1 MKEKDIY
8 YSAIEAN
15 IANKNRIYRKAVN
28 SRQRPGLKRGL
39 AVAAAC
45 FVVMASVVACVPEAR
60 ATTDAMTTKQAAA
73 TARPRLRPGL

>member
-39 AVAAAC
+39 AVAAASTSKHPPRS
-45 FVVMASVVACVPEAR
+45 APP
-60 ATTDAMTTKQAAA
+60 KQ
-73 TARPRLRPGL
+73 TRKRPWKRR

>member
-28 SRQRPGLKRGL
+28 SVRGRAL
-39 AVAAAC
+39 SAA
-45 FVVMASVVACVPEAR
+45 SR
-60 ATTDAMTTKQAAA
+60 
-73 TARPRLRPGL
+73 

>member
-39 AVAAAC
+39 AQPC
-45 FVVMASVVACVPEAR
+45 PDAS
-60 ATTDAMTTKQAAA
+60 
-73 TARPRLRPGL
+73 

>member
-28 SRQRPGLKRGL
+28 SRQRPVCR
-39 AVAAAC
+39 
-45 FVVMASVVACVPEAR
+45 
-60 ATTDAMTTKQAAA
+60 
-73 TARPRLRPGL
+73 RPGQWCSAGSSRR